1 MQSVYHVQR
10 LFHAPCPKHEFHAS
24 VQVFKTGVDE
34 WLKLCQ
40 YFALLAH
47 QYCPDVQS
55 PAGNKK
61 KSKGKCPGKGKSD
74 KAKQDQ
80 PAVEQILG
88 LRLGDSAKRG
98 TKGVSLVLL
107 CRPKTCLT
115 LKPDMA
121 RRK

>member
-1 MQSVYHVQR
+1 MQPSGSVA
-10 LFHAPCPKHEFHAS
+10 LAPEHQSLAS

-55 PAGNKK
+55 PTGNKK
-61 KSKGKCPGKGKSD
+61 KSKGKCQRKGGRSN
-74 KAKQDQ
+74 KAEQDL

-88 LRLGDSAKRG
+88 LQLGDSAERG
-98 TKGVSLVLL
+98 KSGLTFVLL
-107 CRPKTCLT
+107 YRPMTWLT
-115 LKPDMA
+115 LKPDVV
-121 RRK
+121 RE